1 MLRYPQLKG
10 KTPQEQ
16 VAELSRFVI
25 QLVDD
30 CNAEIQILQDQIT
43 ELKNKK

>member
-16 VAELSRFVI
+16 VAELTRFI
-25 QLVDD
+25 YQLIDD